1 LKPEGWALAAVL
13 ACGPDAVL
21 SHFGAA
27 RHRRLV
33 QSWRARI
40 DVTVPSRSGRSQA
53 GIRLHRVG
61 MLDPL
66 DWEVHEGIPTTT
78 VARTLLDLAA
88 VVDASQLTRAIEA
101 AERNRTFDLTAVRNV
116 MDRHPRRH
124 GTRALREVLSYGV
137 IEPASRSVL
146 ESIFHDLVGR
156 AGLPRAVSNTLVEGF
171 EVDAYWPD
179 LNLIVEI
186 DSYDYHRSPAAFER
200 DRRRDLQLTLA
211 GHTVLRF
218 TDRQL
223 TQEPESVVAAL
234 AQAQAQAASAR
245 R

>member
-33 QSWRARI
+33 QSWRTQMH
-40 DVTVPSRSGRSQA
+40 VTVPSRNGRRQPD
-53 GIRLHRVG
+53 IRLHRVSH
-61 MLDPL
+61 LDPV
-66 DWEVHEGIPTTT
+66 DWEILDGIPTTT

-101 AERNRTFDLTAVRNV
+101 AERNRSFDLQAVQDV
-116 MDRHPRRH
+116 MARHPARP
-124 GTRALREVLSYGV
+124 GTRALQAVLGGAV
-137 IEPASRSVL
+137 IEPASRSGL
-146 ESIFHDLVGR
+146 ESLFHDLIGQ
-156 AGLPRAVSNTLVEGF
+156 AGLPRPQANVVVEGF
-171 EVDAYWPD
+171 EVDAYWPE
-179 LNLIVEI
+179 LRLIVEI
-186 DSYDYHRSPAAFER
+186 DSYAYHRTPAAFER
-200 DRRRDLQLTLA
+200 DRRRDVRVTLA
-211 GHTVLRF
+211 GYAVLRF

-223 TQEPESVVAAL
+223 TREPESVVTSL
-234 AQAQAQAASAR
+234 ARAASVR